1 MSTISSGTT
10 LTTALV
16 QTGDTTGTLI
26 IKTDN
31 GNTTAVTFNT
41 AGAIG
46 IGASPSYGTSGQAL
60 ISGGSAAAPSWQ
72 AVQAFSSGTVMLF
85 RQTAAPTGW
94 TKDTTNFNDSALR
107 VVTGSVSSGGTQG
120 FTTAFASQAV
130 AGSVSTTVNN
140 ATATNQNTTAGG
152 SINTASLSAGA
163 TTLSTS
169 QIPSHTHSIIG
180 SNSGGTDNGGFF
192 QERTVSERTYA
203 TGAQGGGGSHSHS
216 ISGSASFTGT
226 AHSHTQDAHNHT
238 ASSSFTGT
246 AINLAVRYCDVIFAT
261 KD

>member
-1 MSTISSGTT
+1 MSTISAGTT

-26 IKTDN
+26 IKTNN

-72 AVQAFSSGTVMLF
+72 AVQAFSTGTVMLF

-130 AGSVSTTVNN
+130 NGTIA
-140 ATATNQNTTAGG
+140 NTTAGG
-152 SINTASLSAGA
+152 SVSISGGSVGSY
-163 TTLSTS
+163 TLSTS
-169 QIPSHTHSIIG
+169 EIPSHTHTAPVY
-180 SNSGGTDNGGFF
+180 NQLNVSGVFIPRSGAANFNGTWTSD
-192 QERTVSERTYA
+192 A
-203 TGAQGGGGSHSHS
+203 TGGGGGHSHS
-216 ISGSASFTGT
+216 FSAPSGSFTGT
-226 AHSHTQDAHNHT
+226 AHNH
-238 ASSSFTGT
+238 SFTGT
-246 AINLAVRYCDVIFAT
+246 AINLAVKYCDVIFAT